1 MAAKAGLDQALVR
14 ELSGHFPLRVGA
26 AQDMMASGIW
36 HIRPTVHMRRL
47 SWSQLVSKESVLGQ
61 IVTGG
66 KRYSGLRAPIPKT
79 LSAAVGPTLPH
90 SRPGAGHRGCV
101 PSPASPQAV
110 AGFITA
116 VAPKFSPSTLRRRLG
131 GIQRFTA

>member
-14 ELSGHFPLRVGA
+14 ELSGHSMRVGA

-79 LSAAVGPTLPH
+79 LSAAIGPTLPH

-101 PSPASPQAV
+101 PSPPRRTPSRGSSPTKRQDWHQRPCV
-110 AGFITA
+110 AA
-116 VAPKFSPSTLRRRLG
+116 WQESE
-131 GIQRFTA
+131 RFTA